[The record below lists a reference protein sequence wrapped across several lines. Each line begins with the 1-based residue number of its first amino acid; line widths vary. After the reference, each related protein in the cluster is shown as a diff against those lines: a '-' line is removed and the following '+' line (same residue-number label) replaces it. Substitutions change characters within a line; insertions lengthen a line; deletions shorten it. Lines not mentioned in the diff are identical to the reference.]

1 MFLKRLKINQLI
13 LFMSVASLAFY
24 GCGGSRE
31 GDEDKPKVV
40 IDSNKTDIINIG
52 GALFSIPSPIQT
64 SILLKKTGAN
74 YNKEILNSTKSSA
87 NYSTN
92 FKKAVNLGVYGADLG
107 YVTIY
112 EQTQDAI
119 GYLQAVKK
127 MGDDLGVSGAFD
139 ATLMKRFEANL
150 GNKDSLLGLVSSAY
164 RASDAYLKNNERNE
178 VSGLII
184 AGGWVESLY
193 FSTKIAEKNK
203 GNKDVIQRIA
213 EQKNALDNLIKLL
226 TPYYQDPEYTEF
238 IDALIDLAYD
248 FDGIEMKYTFVA
260 PTTDAKNKITTI
272 NSKSEIVITDDQ
284 LKAIT
289 EKVDKIRTSIIG

>member
-1 MFLKRLKINQLI
+1 MFLKRVKLNQLI
-13 LFMSVASLAFY
+13 LFMSVASAFY
-24 GCGGSRE
+24 GCGST
-31 GDEDKPKVV
+31 GDSEEDKPIVV

-74 YNKEILNSTKSSA
+74 YNKEILNSNKNSA

-92 FKKAVNLGVYGADLG
+92 FKKAVNMGVYGADLG

-139 ATLMKRFEANL
+139 AALMKRFEVNL
-150 GNKDSLLGLVSSAY
+150 GNKDSLLVLVSSAY
-164 RASDAYLKNNERNE
+164 RASDAYLKNNERDD
-178 VSGLII
+178 VSSLII

-193 FSTKIAEKNK
+193 FSTKIAKKNK

-213 EQKNALDNLIKLL
+213 EQKKALDNLIKLL
-226 TPYYQDPEYTEF
+226 TPYYQDLEYKEF

-284 LKAIT
+284 LNAIT

>member
-1 MFLKRLKINQLI
+1 MFLKRVKLNQLI
-13 LFMSVASLAFY
+13 LFMSVSSAFY
-24 GCGGSRE
+24 GCGST
-31 GDEDKPKVV
+31 GDSEEDKPIVV

-74 YNKEILNSTKSSA
+74 YNKEILNSNKNSA

-92 FKKAVNLGVYGADLG
+92 FKKAVNMGVYGADLG

-139 ATLMKRFEANL
+139 AALMKRFEVNL
-150 GNKDSLLGLVSSAY
+150 GNKDSLLVLVSSAY
-164 RASDAYLKNNERNE
+164 RASDAYLKNNERDD
-178 VSGLII
+178 VSSLII

-193 FSTKIAEKNK
+193 FSTKIAKKNK

-213 EQKNALDNLIKLL
+213 EQKKALDNLIKLL
-226 TPYYQDPEYTEF
+226 TPYYQDLEYKEF

-284 LKAIT
+284 LNAIT